1 MDEKL
6 KRITFSKSLRGYA
19 CEEVDTYL
27 RYVADKYEQR
37 SRECTELRRQM
48 ALIAAKM
55 NEYTEG
61 LNRTAE
67 AESARKKS
75 VQETCDNMIDEAK
88 RQAAH
93 ILADAE
99 AEAEVIRRRAE
110 DNAQTIAAN
119 AAREGARVVNDAAR
133 SVAARN
139 NAADRLV
146 EEIDSFREE
155 VYALYTRHIAELDR
169 LAERTNAFYDR
180 KTTVAEDAMTD
191 AYADDG
197 TAADTYA
204 DGDADAAVET
214 GEMAAGDTPDAPIR
228 IDWRNR
234 RAKRDL
240 VIDIAEADET
250 DGAAEPDDGAANGGT
265 AAVDADDIADAD
277 TTAPAD
283 GDADELDALF
293 RSLTGKNMLTPEMD
307 APPQTKQAPTE
318 VTQAAPPRKPAY
330 DFAADYEDPEE
341 SYADSYA
348 AAFAHAE
355 LADAYEEPD
364 TDGDTYEEPDT
375 DSDEYEEPD
384 TETDEYEEPDTESDE
399 YEEPDTESDEYVE
412 PDTDSDEYEDPD
424 TDSDEYE
431 DPDTES
437 DEYEDP
443 DTETDEYVEPDTDS
457 DEYEE
462 PDTESDAYEEPD
474 TDSDDTDWLLH
485 SLKAQYAA
493 KANPPAATENPNA
506 PDTPDTPQTAPTR
519 AEGTPENFDALLA
532 SDTATDPVQDISLT
546 GEFDRIYNKEQT
558 EKYMEEVEKQ
568 PLNVPEKP
576 KNPKKHKRF

>member
-191 AYADDG
+191 AYADGDG
-197 TAADTYA
+197 AADTYA

-214 GEMAAGDTPDAPIR
+214 GEMTAGDTPDAPIR

-250 DGAAEPDDGAANGGT
+250 DGAAEPDDGAANGGP

-293 RSLTGKNMLTPEMD
+293 RSLTGKNMLTPELD

-364 TDGDTYEEPDT
+364 T
-375 DSDEYEEPD
+375 
-384 TETDEYEEPDTESDE
+384 
-399 YEEPDTESDEYVE
+399 ESDEYVE

-424 TDSDEYE
+424 TETDAYEEPDAETDEYVE
-431 DPDTES
+431 PDTETDEYAEPDTES

-443 DTETDEYVEPDTDS
+443 DTETDEYA
-457 DEYEE
+457 E
-462 PDTESDAYEEPD
+462 PDTESDEYAEPDTESDEYEEPD

-493 KANPPAATENPNA
+493 KANPPAATENPDT

>member
-6 KRITFSKSLRGYA
+6 KKITFSKSLRGYA

-61 LNRTAE
+61 LHRSADE
-67 AESARKKS
+67 ESAQKKS

-93 ILADAE
+93 ILAEAE
-99 AEAEVIRRRAE
+99 SEAEVIRRRAE

-155 VYALYTRHIAELDR
+155 VYAMYTRHIAELDR

-180 KTTVAEDAMTD
+180 KTAVAEDAMEEAGNAEENSAYD
-191 AYADDG
+191 AG
-197 TAADTYA
+197 EQTGNPTP
-204 DGDADAAVET
+204 ADAAD
-214 GEMAAGDTPDAPIR
+214 AAAEADEDADRIDPIR
-228 IDWRNR
+228 IDWKNR

-240 VIDIAEADET
+240 VIDIAEED
-250 DGAAEPDDGAANGGT
+250 DAEPVVP
-265 AAVDADDIADAD
+265 AAVPDSDPDRTPAAYDKDEEDDA
-277 TTAPAD
+277 
-283 GDADELDALF
+283 LDALF
-293 RSLTGKNMLTPEMD
+293 RSLTGKNMLTPEVGTE
-307 APPQTKQAPTE
+307 PQQPSTPTSPQPDK
-318 VTQAAPPRKPAY
+318 TAY

-348 AAFAHAE
+348 AAYAQAE
-355 LADAYEEPD
+355 KADRADTPDTYDEPDEDADTYDEPDEDADAYDEPD
-364 TDGDTYEEPDT
+364 EESDIYDEPDA
-375 DSDEYEEPD
+375 
-384 TETDEYEEPDTESDE
+384 
-399 YEEPDTESDEYVE
+399 
-412 PDTDSDEYEDPD
+412 DPD
-424 TDSDEYE
+424 AE
-431 DPDTES
+431 
-437 DEYEDP
+437 
-443 DTETDEYVEPDTDS
+443 
-457 DEYEE
+457 
-462 PDTESDAYEEPD
+462 
-474 TDSDDTDWLLH
+474 DDTDWLL
-485 SLKAQYAA
+485 STLKAQYAA
-493 KANPPAATENPNA
+493 KPAQDRPQNPAK
-506 PDTPDTPQTAPTR
+506 R
-519 AEGTPENFDALLA
+519 ADATPENFDALLA

-546 GEFDRIYNKEQT
+546 GEFDRIYNKEQA

-568 PLNVPEKP
+568 PLHVPEKP
-576 KNPKKHKRF
+576 KNPKKHTKF

>member
-191 AYADDG
+191 TYADGD

-204 DGDADAAVET
+204 DGDGDAAVET
-214 GEMAAGDTPDAPIR
+214 GEDTPDAPIR

-293 RSLTGKNMLTPEMD
+293 RSLTGKNMLTPELD
-307 APPQTKQAPTE
+307 EPPQTKQAPTE
-318 VTQAAPPRKPAY
+318 PVTQAAPPRKPAY

-364 TDGDTYEEPDT
+364 ADGDTYEEP
-375 DSDEYEEPD
+375 EPD
-384 TETDEYEEPDTESDE
+384 
-399 YEEPDTESDEYVE
+399 SDEYVE
-412 PDTDSDEYEDPD
+412 PDTE
-424 TDSDEYE
+424 SDEYE

-443 DTETDEYVEPDTDS
+443 DTES
-457 DEYEE
+457 DEYAE
-462 PDTESDAYEEPD
+462 PDTESDEYEDPD

-493 KANPPAATENPNA
+493 KANPPAATENPDT

-546 GEFDRIYNKEQT
+546 GEFDRIYNREQT

>member
-6 KRITFSKSLRGYA
+6 KKITFSKSLRGYA

-61 LNRTAE
+61 LHRSADE
-67 AESARKKS
+67 ESAQKKS

-93 ILADAE
+93 ILAEAE
-99 AEAEVIRRRAE
+99 SEAEVIRRRAE

-155 VYALYTRHIAELDR
+155 VYAMYTRHIAELDR

-180 KTTVAEDAMTD
+180 KTAVAEDAMEKAGNAAENSAYD
-191 AYADDG
+191 AGEQTGNPTPAV
-197 TAADTYA
+197 AADAAAEA
-204 DGDADAAVET
+204 DEDADA
-214 GEMAAGDTPDAPIR
+214 DRIDPIR
-228 IDWRNR
+228 IDWKNR

-240 VIDIAEADET
+240 VIDIAEED
-250 DGAAEPDDGAANGGT
+250 DAEPVVP
-265 AAVDADDIADAD
+265 AAVPDSDPDKTPAAYDKDEEDDA
-277 TTAPAD
+277 
-283 GDADELDALF
+283 LDALF
-293 RSLTGKNMLTPEMD
+293 RSLTGKNMLTPEVGTE
-307 APPQTKQAPTE
+307 PQQPSTPTSP
-318 VTQAAPPRKPAY
+318 QPDKIAY

-348 AAFAHAE
+348 AAYAQAE
-355 LADAYEEPD
+355 KADRADTPDTYDEPD
-364 TDGDTYEEPDT
+364 
-375 DSDEYEEPD
+375 
-384 TETDEYEEPDTESDE
+384 
-399 YEEPDTESDEYVE
+399 
-412 PDTDSDEYEDPD
+412 EDPD
-424 TDSDEYE
+424 AYDEPDEDTDAYDEPDGDPDAYDEPDE
-431 DPDTES
+431 DPDAY
-437 DEYEDP
+437 DEPDEDP
-443 DTETDEYVEPDTDS
+443 DAYDEPDGDP
-457 DEYEE
+457 DAYDE
-462 PDTESDAYEEPD
+462 PDGDPDAYDEPD
-474 TDSDDTDWLLH
+474 EGADTYDEPDEDADTYDEPDADPDAEDDTDWLL
-485 SLKAQYAA
+485 STLKAQYAA
-493 KANPPAATENPNA
+493 KPAQ
-506 PDTPDTPQTAPTR
+506 DRPQSPAKR
-519 AEGTPENFDALLA
+519 ADATPENFDALLA

-546 GEFDRIYNKEQT
+546 GEFDRIYNHEQA

-576 KNPKKHKRF
+576 KNPKKHTKF

>member
-6 KRITFSKSLRGYA
+6 KKITFSKSLRGYA

-61 LNRTAE
+61 LHRSADE
-67 AESARKKS
+67 ESAQKKS
-75 VQETCDNMIDEAK
+75 MQETCDNMIDEAK

-93 ILADAE
+93 ILAEAE
-99 AEAEVIRRRAE
+99 SEAEVIRRRAE

-155 VYALYTRHIAELDR
+155 VYAMYTRHIAELDR

-180 KTTVAEDAMTD
+180 KTAVAEDAMEEAGNAEENSAYD
-191 AYADDG
+191 AG
-197 TAADTYA
+197 EQTGNPTP
-204 DGDADAAVET
+204 ADAAD
-214 GEMAAGDTPDAPIR
+214 AAAEADEDADRIDPIR
-228 IDWRNR
+228 IDWKNR

-240 VIDIAEADET
+240 VIDIAEED
-250 DGAAEPDDGAANGGT
+250 DAEPVVP
-265 AAVDADDIADAD
+265 AAVPDSDPDRTPAAYDKDEEDDA
-277 TTAPAD
+277 
-283 GDADELDALF
+283 LDALF
-293 RSLTGKNMLTPEMD
+293 RSLTGKNMLTPEVGTE
-307 APPQTKQAPTE
+307 PQQPSTPTSPQPDK
-318 VTQAAPPRKPAY
+318 TAY

-348 AAFAHAE
+348 AAYAQAE
-355 LADAYEEPD
+355 KADRADTPDTYDEPDEDTDAYDEPDEDADAYDEPD
-364 TDGDTYEEPDT
+364 EESDIYDEPDA
-375 DSDEYEEPD
+375 
-384 TETDEYEEPDTESDE
+384 
-399 YEEPDTESDEYVE
+399 
-412 PDTDSDEYEDPD
+412 DPD
-424 TDSDEYE
+424 AE
-431 DPDTES
+431 
-437 DEYEDP
+437 
-443 DTETDEYVEPDTDS
+443 
-457 DEYEE
+457 
-462 PDTESDAYEEPD
+462 
-474 TDSDDTDWLLH
+474 DDTDWLL
-485 SLKAQYAA
+485 STLKAQYAA
-493 KANPPAATENPNA
+493 KPAQ
-506 PDTPDTPQTAPTR
+506 DRPQSPAKR
-519 AEGTPENFDALLA
+519 ADATPENFDALLA

-546 GEFDRIYNKEQT
+546 GEFDRIYNKEQA

-568 PLNVPEKP
+568 PLHVPEKP
-576 KNPKKHKRF
+576 KNPKKHTKF

>member
-6 KRITFSKSLRGYA
+6 KKITFSKSLRGYA

-27 RYVADKYEQR
+27 RYMADKYEQR

-61 LNRTAE
+61 LHRSADE
-67 AESARKKS
+67 ESAQKKS

-93 ILADAE
+93 ILAEAE
-99 AEAEVIRRRAE
+99 SEAEVIRRRAE

-155 VYALYTRHIAELDR
+155 VYAMYTRHIAELDR

-180 KTTVAEDAMTD
+180 KTAVAEDAMEEAGNAEENSAYD
-191 AYADDG
+191 AG
-197 TAADTYA
+197 EQTGNPTP
-204 DGDADAAVET
+204 ADAAD
-214 GEMAAGDTPDAPIR
+214 AAAEADEDADRIDPIR
-228 IDWRNR
+228 IDWKNR

-240 VIDIAEADET
+240 VIDIAEED
-250 DGAAEPDDGAANGGT
+250 DAEPVVP
-265 AAVDADDIADAD
+265 AAVPDSDPDRTPAAYDKDEEDDV
-277 TTAPAD
+277 
-283 GDADELDALF
+283 LDALF
-293 RSLTGKNMLTPEMD
+293 RSLTGKNMLTPEVGTE
-307 APPQTKQAPTE
+307 PQQPSTPTSPQPDK
-318 VTQAAPPRKPAY
+318 TAY

-348 AAFAHAE
+348 AAYAQAE
-355 LADAYEEPD
+355 KADRADTPDTYDEPD
-364 TDGDTYEEPDT
+364 
-375 DSDEYEEPD
+375 
-384 TETDEYEEPDTESDE
+384 
-399 YEEPDTESDEYVE
+399 
-412 PDTDSDEYEDPD
+412 EDPD
-424 TDSDEYE
+424 AYDEPDEDADTYAE
-431 DPDTES
+431 PDEDADTYDEPDADPDAE
-437 DEYEDP
+437 
-443 DTETDEYVEPDTDS
+443 
-457 DEYEE
+457 
-462 PDTESDAYEEPD
+462 
-474 TDSDDTDWLLH
+474 DDTDWLL
-485 SLKAQYAA
+485 STLKAQYAA
-493 KANPPAATENPNA
+493 KPAQNR
-506 PDTPDTPQTAPTR
+506 PQSPAKR
-519 AEGTPENFDALLA
+519 ADATPENFDALLA

-546 GEFDRIYNKEQT
+546 GEFDRIYNKEQA

-568 PLNVPEKP
+568 PLHVPEKP
-576 KNPKKHKRF
+576 KNPKKHTKF

>member
-6 KRITFSKSLRGYA
+6 KKITFSKSLRGYA

-61 LNRTAE
+61 LHRSADE
-67 AESARKKS
+67 ESAQKKP

-93 ILADAE
+93 ILAEAE
-99 AEAEVIRRRAE
+99 SEAEVIRRRAE

-155 VYALYTRHIAELDR
+155 VYAMYTRHIAELDR

-180 KTTVAEDAMTD
+180 KTAVAEDAMEKAGNAAENSAYD
-191 AYADDG
+191 AGEQTGNPTPAV
-197 TAADTYA
+197 AADAAAEA
-204 DGDADAAVET
+204 DEDADA
-214 GEMAAGDTPDAPIR
+214 DRIDPIR
-228 IDWRNR
+228 IDWKNR

-240 VIDIAEADET
+240 VIDIAEED
-250 DGAAEPDDGAANGGT
+250 DAEPVVP
-265 AAVDADDIADAD
+265 AAVPDSDPDKTPAAYDKDEEDDA
-277 TTAPAD
+277 
-283 GDADELDALF
+283 LDALF
-293 RSLTGKNMLTPEMD
+293 RSLTGKNMLTPEVGTE
-307 APPQTKQAPTE
+307 PQQPSTPTSP
-318 VTQAAPPRKPAY
+318 QPDKIAY

-348 AAFAHAE
+348 AAYAQAE
-355 LADAYEEPD
+355 KADRADTPDTYDEPDEDPDAYDEPDGDTDAYDEPDGDPDTYDEPDEDADTYDEPDEDADTYDEPDGDPDAYDEPDEDADTYDEPD
-364 TDGDTYEEPDT
+364 TDPDA
-375 DSDEYEEPD
+375 E
-384 TETDEYEEPDTESDE
+384 
-399 YEEPDTESDEYVE
+399 
-412 PDTDSDEYEDPD
+412 
-424 TDSDEYE
+424 
-431 DPDTES
+431 
-437 DEYEDP
+437 
-443 DTETDEYVEPDTDS
+443 
-457 DEYEE
+457 
-462 PDTESDAYEEPD
+462 
-474 TDSDDTDWLLH
+474 DDTDWLL
-485 SLKAQYAA
+485 STLKAQYAA
-493 KANPPAATENPNA
+493 KPAQ
-506 PDTPDTPQTAPTR
+506 DRPQSPAKR
-519 AEGTPENFDALLA
+519 ADATPENFDALLA

-546 GEFDRIYNKEQT
+546 GEFDRIYNHEQT

-576 KNPKKHKRF
+576 KNPKKHTKF

>member
-6 KRITFSKSLRGYA
+6 KKITFSKSLRGYA

-61 LNRTAE
+61 LHRSADE
-67 AESARKKS
+67 ESAQKKS

-93 ILADAE
+93 ILAEAE
-99 AEAEVIRRRAE
+99 SEAEVIRRRAE

-155 VYALYTRHIAELDR
+155 VYAMYTRHIAELDR

-180 KTTVAEDAMTD
+180 KTAVAEDAMEEAGNAEENSAYD
-191 AYADDG
+191 AEEQTGNPTPAD
-197 TAADTYA
+197 AADAAAEA
-204 DGDADAAVET
+204 DPAPDADA
-214 GEMAAGDTPDAPIR
+214 DRIDPIR
-228 IDWRNR
+228 IDWKNR

-240 VIDIAEADET
+240 VIDIAEED
-250 DGAAEPDDGAANGGT
+250 DAEPVVP
-265 AAVDADDIADAD
+265 AAVPDSDPDRTPAAYDKDEEDDA
-277 TTAPAD
+277 
-283 GDADELDALF
+283 LDALF
-293 RSLTGKNMLTPEMD
+293 RSLTGKNMLTPEVGTE
-307 APPQTKQAPTE
+307 PQQPSTPTSP
-318 VTQAAPPRKPAY
+318 QPDKIAY

-348 AAFAHAE
+348 AAYAQAE
-355 LADAYEEPD
+355 KADRADTPDTYDEPD
-364 TDGDTYEEPDT
+364 
-375 DSDEYEEPD
+375 
-384 TETDEYEEPDTESDE
+384 
-399 YEEPDTESDEYVE
+399 
-412 PDTDSDEYEDPD
+412 EDPD
-424 TDSDEYE
+424 AYDEPDEDADTYDE
-431 DPDTES
+431 PDGDPDAY
-437 DEYEDP
+437 DEPDEDADTYDEPDADP
-443 DTETDEYVEPDTDS
+443 DVE
-457 DEYEE
+457 
-462 PDTESDAYEEPD
+462 
-474 TDSDDTDWLLH
+474 DDTDWLL
-485 SLKAQYAA
+485 STLKAQYAA
-493 KANPPAATENPNA
+493 KPAQ
-506 PDTPDTPQTAPTR
+506 DRPQTPAKR
-519 AEGTPENFDALLA
+519 ADATPENFDALLA

-546 GEFDRIYNKEQT
+546 GEFDRIYNKEQA

-576 KNPKKHKRF
+576 KNPKKHTKF

>member
-155 VYALYTRHIAELDR
+155 VYALYTRHITELDR

-191 AYADDG
+191 
-197 TAADTYA
+197 TYA
-204 DGDADAAVET
+204 DADTDAAVET
-214 GEMAAGDTPDAPIR
+214 GEIAAGDTPDAPIR

-293 RSLTGKNMLTPEMD
+293 RSLTGKNMLTPELD
-307 APPQTKQAPTE
+307 ASPQTKQAPTE
-318 VTQAAPPRKPAY
+318 PTAQAAPPRKPAY

-364 TDGDTYEEPDT
+364 TDGDTYED
-375 DSDEYEEPD
+375 PD
-384 TETDEYEEPDTESDE
+384 TETDEYEEPES
-399 YEEPDTESDEYVE
+399 ESGEYVE

-437 DEYEDP
+437 GAYEEP
-443 DTETDEYVEPDTDS
+443 DTETDA
-457 DEYEE
+457 YEE
-462 PDTESDAYEEPD
+462 PDTESDTYEERDTESDEYEEPD

-506 PDTPDTPQTAPTR
+506 PDTPDTPQTEPTR

-576 KNPKKHKRF
+576 RNPKKHKRF

>member
-155 VYALYTRHIAELDR
+155 VYALYTRHITELDR

-191 AYADDG
+191 TYADDG

-204 DGDADAAVET
+204 DADAAVET

-250 DGAAEPDDGAANGGT
+250 DGAAEPDDGTANGGT

-283 GDADELDALF
+283 GDTDELDALF
-293 RSLTGKNMLTPEMD
+293 RSLTGKNMLTPELD

-318 VTQAAPPRKPAY
+318 PTVQAAPPRKPAY

-384 TETDEYEEPDTESDE
+384 TEMDAYEEPDTESDE
-399 YEEPDTESDEYVE
+399 YEEPDTD
-412 PDTDSDEYEDPD
+412 
-424 TDSDEYE
+424 
-431 DPDTES
+431 S

-443 DTETDEYVEPDTDS
+443 DTETDEYVEPDTETDA
-457 DEYEE
+457 YEE

-493 KANPPAATENPNA
+493 KANPPAATENPNT

>member
-6 KRITFSKSLRGYA
+6 KKITFSKSLRGYA

-61 LNRTAE
+61 LHRSADE
-67 AESARKKS
+67 ESAQKKS

-93 ILADAE
+93 ILAEAE
-99 AEAEVIRRRAE
+99 SEAEVIRRRAE

-155 VYALYTRHIAELDR
+155 VYAMYTRHIAELDR

-180 KTTVAEDAMTD
+180 KTAVAEDAMEKAGNAAENSAYD
-191 AYADDG
+191 AGEQTGNPTPAV
-197 TAADTYA
+197 AADAAAEA
-204 DGDADAAVET
+204 DEDADA
-214 GEMAAGDTPDAPIR
+214 DRIDPIR
-228 IDWRNR
+228 IDWKNR

-240 VIDIAEADET
+240 VIDIAEED
-250 DGAAEPDDGAANGGT
+250 DAEPVVP
-265 AAVDADDIADAD
+265 AAVPDSDPDKTPAAYDKDEEDDA
-277 TTAPAD
+277 
-283 GDADELDALF
+283 LDALF
-293 RSLTGKNMLTPEMD
+293 RSLTGKNMLTPEVGTE
-307 APPQTKQAPTE
+307 PQQPSTPTSP
-318 VTQAAPPRKPAY
+318 QPDKIAY

-348 AAFAHAE
+348 AAYAQAE
-355 LADAYEEPD
+355 KADRADTPDTYDEPDEDPDAYDEPDEDTDAYDEPDGDPDAYDEPDGDPDAYDEPD
-364 TDGDTYEEPDT
+364 TDPDAYDEPD
-375 DSDEYEEPD
+375 
-384 TETDEYEEPDTESDE
+384 
-399 YEEPDTESDEYVE
+399 
-412 PDTDSDEYEDPD
+412 EDPD
-424 TDSDEYE
+424 AYDEPDEDTDAYDEPDG
-431 DPDTES
+431 DPDAY
-437 DEYEDP
+437 DEPDEGADTYDEPDADP
-443 DTETDEYVEPDTDS
+443 DAE
-457 DEYEE
+457 
-462 PDTESDAYEEPD
+462 
-474 TDSDDTDWLLH
+474 DDTDWLL
-485 SLKAQYAA
+485 STLKAQYAA
-493 KANPPAATENPNA
+493 KPAQ
-506 PDTPDTPQTAPTR
+506 DRPQSPAKR
-519 AEGTPENFDALLA
+519 ADATPENFDALLA

-546 GEFDRIYNKEQT
+546 GEFDRIYNKEQA

-576 KNPKKHKRF
+576 KNPKKHTKF

>member
-155 VYALYTRHIAELDR
+155 VYALYTRHITELDR

-191 AYADDG
+191 AYADGDG
-197 TAADTYA
+197 DADTYA

-214 GEMAAGDTPDAPIR
+214 GEIAAGDTPDAPIR

-293 RSLTGKNMLTPEMD
+293 RSLTGKNMLTPELD

-355 LADAYEEPD
+355 LADAYEDPD

-375 DSDEYEEPD
+375 
-384 TETDEYEEPDTESDE
+384 ETDGYEEPDTESDA
-399 YEEPDTESDEYVE
+399 YEE
-412 PDTDSDEYEDPD
+412 PD

-443 DTETDEYVEPDTDS
+443 DAETDEYAEPDTDS
-457 DEYEE
+457 DEYED
-462 PDTESDAYEEPD
+462 PDTDSDEYEDPD

-493 KANPPAATENPNA
+493 KANPPAATENPDA
-506 PDTPDTPQTAPTR
+506 PDTSDTPQTAPTR

>member
-6 KRITFSKSLRGYA
+6 KKITFSKSLRGYA

-61 LNRTAE
+61 LHRSADE
-67 AESARKKS
+67 ESAQKKS

-93 ILADAE
+93 ILAEAE
-99 AEAEVIRRRAE
+99 SEAEVIRRRAE

-155 VYALYTRHIAELDR
+155 VYAMYTRHIAELDR

-180 KTTVAEDAMTD
+180 KTAVAEDAMEEAGNAEENSAYD
-191 AYADDG
+191 AGEQTGNPTPAD
-197 TAADTYA
+197 AADAAAEA
-204 DGDADAAVET
+204 DPAPDADA
-214 GEMAAGDTPDAPIR
+214 DRIDPIR
-228 IDWRNR
+228 IDWKNR

-240 VIDIAEADET
+240 VIDIAEED
-250 DGAAEPDDGAANGGT
+250 DAEPVIP
-265 AAVDADDIADAD
+265 AAVPDSDPDRTPAAYDKDEEDDA
-277 TTAPAD
+277 
-283 GDADELDALF
+283 LDALF
-293 RSLTGKNMLTPEMD
+293 RSLTGKNMLTPEVGTE
-307 APPQTKQAPTE
+307 PQQPSTPTSPQPDK
-318 VTQAAPPRKPAY
+318 TAY

-348 AAFAHAE
+348 AAYAQAE
-355 LADAYEEPD
+355 KADRADTPDTYAEPDEDTDTYDEPDEDADAYDEPD
-364 TDGDTYEEPDT
+364 EESDIYDEPDA
-375 DSDEYEEPD
+375 
-384 TETDEYEEPDTESDE
+384 
-399 YEEPDTESDEYVE
+399 
-412 PDTDSDEYEDPD
+412 DPD
-424 TDSDEYE
+424 AE
-431 DPDTES
+431 
-437 DEYEDP
+437 
-443 DTETDEYVEPDTDS
+443 
-457 DEYEE
+457 
-462 PDTESDAYEEPD
+462 
-474 TDSDDTDWLLH
+474 DDTDWLL
-485 SLKAQYAA
+485 STLKAQYAA
-493 KANPPAATENPNA
+493 KPAQ
-506 PDTPDTPQTAPTR
+506 DRPQSPAKR
-519 AEGTPENFDALLA
+519 ADATPENFDALLA

-546 GEFDRIYNKEQT
+546 GEFDRIYNKEQA
-558 EKYMEEVEKQ
+558 EKYMEEVETQ
-568 PLNVPEKP
+568 PLHVPEKP
-576 KNPKKHKRF
+576 KNPKKHTKF

>member
-6 KRITFSKSLRGYA
+6 KKITFSKSLRGYA

-61 LNRTAE
+61 LHRSADE
-67 AESARKKS
+67 ESAQKKS
-75 VQETCDNMIDEAK
+75 VQETCNNMIDEAK

-93 ILADAE
+93 ILAEAE
-99 AEAEVIRRRAE
+99 SEAEVIRRRAE

-155 VYALYTRHIAELDR
+155 VYAMYTRHIAELDR

-180 KTTVAEDAMTD
+180 KTAVAEDAMEEAGNAEENSAYD
-191 AYADDG
+191 AEEQTGNPTPAD
-197 TAADTYA
+197 AADAAAEA
-204 DGDADAAVET
+204 DEDADA
-214 GEMAAGDTPDAPIR
+214 DRIDPIR
-228 IDWRNR
+228 IDWKNR

-240 VIDIAEADET
+240 VIDIAEED
-250 DGAAEPDDGAANGGT
+250 DAEPVIP
-265 AAVDADDIADAD
+265 AAVPDSDPDKTPAAYDKDEEDDA
-277 TTAPAD
+277 
-283 GDADELDALF
+283 LDALF
-293 RSLTGKNMLTPEMD
+293 RSLTGKNMLTPEVGTE
-307 APPQTKQAPTE
+307 PQQQPSTPTSPQPDK
-318 VTQAAPPRKPAY
+318 TAY

-348 AAFAHAE
+348 AAYAQAE
-355 LADAYEEPD
+355 KADRADTPDTYDEPDEDPDAYDEPD
-364 TDGDTYEEPDT
+364 TDPDTYDEPD
-375 DSDEYEEPD
+375 
-384 TETDEYEEPDTESDE
+384 
-399 YEEPDTESDEYVE
+399 
-412 PDTDSDEYEDPD
+412 EDPD
-424 TDSDEYE
+424 AYDEPDEDADAYDKPDEDADTYDEPDE
-431 DPDTES
+431 DPDAE
-437 DEYEDP
+437 
-443 DTETDEYVEPDTDS
+443 
-457 DEYEE
+457 
-462 PDTESDAYEEPD
+462 
-474 TDSDDTDWLLH
+474 DDTDWLL
-485 SLKAQYAA
+485 STLKAQYAA
-493 KANPPAATENPNA
+493 KPAQ
-506 PDTPDTPQTAPTR
+506 DRPQSPAKR
-519 AEGTPENFDALLA
+519 ADATPENFDALLA

-546 GEFDRIYNKEQT
+546 GEFDRIYNHEQA

-568 PLNVPEKP
+568 PLHVPEKP
-576 KNPKKHKRF
+576 KNPKKHTKF

>member
-191 AYADDG
+191 TYADDG
-197 TAADTYA
+197 TAADTYP
-204 DGDADAAVET
+204 DADAAVET
-214 GEMAAGDTPDAPIR
+214 GEDTPDAPIR

-293 RSLTGKNMLTPEMD
+293 RSLTGKNMLTPELD

-318 VTQAAPPRKPAY
+318 PTAQAAPPRKPAY

-364 TDGDTYEEPDT
+364 TESDAYEDPDT
-375 DSDEYEEPD
+375 ESDAYEDSDAETDVYEEPD
-384 TETDEYEEPDTESDE
+384 TETDEYED
-399 YEEPDTESDEYVE
+399 PDTESDEYVE
-412 PDTDSDEYEDPD
+412 PDTDSDEYVEPDTDSDEYEDPDAETDEYEEPEPEMDTYEDPD

-431 DPDTES
+431 D
-437 DEYEDP
+437 
-443 DTETDEYVEPDTDS
+443 
-457 DEYEE
+457 
-462 PDTESDAYEEPD
+462 PD

-493 KANPPAATENPNA
+493 KANPPAATENP
-506 PDTPDTPQTAPTR
+506 DTPDTPQMPQTEPTR

>member
-155 VYALYTRHIAELDR
+155 VYALYTRHITELDR

-191 AYADDG
+191 TYADDG

-204 DGDADAAVET
+204 DAAVET
-214 GEMAAGDTPDAPIR
+214 GEIAAGDTPDAPIR

-250 DGAAEPDDGAANGGT
+250 DGAAEPDDGAANDGT

-293 RSLTGKNMLTPEMD
+293 RSLTGKNMLTPELD
-307 APPQTKQAPTE
+307 APPQTQAPTE
-318 VTQAAPPRKPAY
+318 PTAQAAPPRKPAY

-364 TDGDTYEEPDT
+364 TDGDTYED
-375 DSDEYEEPD
+375 
-384 TETDEYEEPDTESDE
+384 PDTESDE
-399 YEEPDTESDEYVE
+399 YEEPEPESDEYEE
-412 PDTDSDEYEDPD
+412 PESE
-424 TDSDEYE
+424 SGEYE

-457 DEYEE
+457 DEYVEPDTDSDVYEE
-462 PDTESDAYEEPD
+462 PDTDSDEYEDPDTDSAEYEEPDAESDEYEDPD

-506 PDTPDTPQTAPTR
+506 PDTPDTPQTEPTR
-519 AEGTPENFDALLA
+519 AEGMPENFDALLA

>member
-6 KRITFSKSLRGYA
+6 KKITFSKSLRGYA

-61 LNRTAE
+61 LHRSADE
-67 AESARKKS
+67 ESAQKKS

-93 ILADAE
+93 ILAEAE
-99 AEAEVIRRRAE
+99 SEAEVIRRRAE

-155 VYALYTRHIAELDR
+155 VYAMYTRHIAELDR

-180 KTTVAEDAMTD
+180 KTAVAEDAMEEAGNAEENSAYD
-191 AYADDG
+191 AGEQTGNPTPAD
-197 TAADTYA
+197 AADAAAEA
-204 DGDADAAVET
+204 DPAPDADA
-214 GEMAAGDTPDAPIR
+214 DRIDPIR
-228 IDWRNR
+228 IDWKNR

-240 VIDIAEADET
+240 VIDIAEED
-250 DGAAEPDDGAANGGT
+250 DAEPVIP
-265 AAVDADDIADAD
+265 AAVPDSDPDKTPAAYDKDEEDDA
-277 TTAPAD
+277 
-283 GDADELDALF
+283 LDALF
-293 RSLTGKNMLTPEMD
+293 RSLTGKNMLTPEVGTE
-307 APPQTKQAPTE
+307 PQQPSTPTSPQPDK
-318 VTQAAPPRKPAY
+318 TAY

-348 AAFAHAE
+348 AAYAQAE
-355 LADAYEEPD
+355 KADRADTPD
-364 TDGDTYEEPDT
+364 T
-375 DSDEYEEPD
+375 
-384 TETDEYEEPDTESDE
+384 
-399 YEEPDTESDEYVE
+399 YVE
-412 PDTDSDEYEDPD
+412 PDEDTDAYDEPDEDADTYDEPDEDADTYDEPDEDPD
-424 TDSDEYE
+424 TYAEPDEDADAYDE
-431 DPDTES
+431 PDEESNIYDEPDADPDAE
-437 DEYEDP
+437 
-443 DTETDEYVEPDTDS
+443 
-457 DEYEE
+457 
-462 PDTESDAYEEPD
+462 
-474 TDSDDTDWLLH
+474 DDTDWLL
-485 SLKAQYAA
+485 STLKAQYAA
-493 KANPPAATENPNA
+493 KPAQ
-506 PDTPDTPQTAPTR
+506 DRPQSPAKR
-519 AEGTPENFDALLA
+519 ADATPENFDALLA

-558 EKYMEEVEKQ
+558 EKYMEEVETQ
-568 PLNVPEKP
+568 PLHVPEKP
-576 KNPKKHKRF
+576 KNPKKHTKF

>member
-191 AYADDG
+191 AYADGD

-204 DGDADAAVET
+204 DDDADAAVET
-214 GEMAAGDTPDAPIR
+214 GEDTPDAPIR

-250 DGAAEPDDGAANGGT
+250 DGAAEPDDGTANGGT

-293 RSLTGKNMLTPEMD
+293 RSLTGKNMLTPELD

-318 VTQAAPPRKPAY
+318 PTAQTAPPRKPAY

-364 TDGDTYEEPDT
+364 ADGDT
-375 DSDEYEEPD
+375 
-384 TETDEYEEPDTESDE
+384 YEEPDTESDE
-399 YEEPDTESDEYVE
+399 YEEPDTDSDAYEDPDTESDEYVE
-412 PDTDSDEYEDPD
+412 
-424 TDSDEYE
+424 
-431 DPDTES
+431 PDTES

-443 DTETDEYVEPDTDS
+443 DTETDEYA
-457 DEYEE
+457 E
-462 PDTESDAYEEPD
+462 PDTESDEYEDPDTETDAYEDPDTETDEYEDPD

-493 KANPPAATENPNA
+493 KANPPAATENPNT
-506 PDTPDTPQTAPTR
+506 PDTPDTPQTEPTR